1 MMKYVIIF
9 AVASVLVS
17 CSDSTPPEHSNPPNL
32 RILSAAEAKIAS
44 SGNEFAFNLYREV
57 QDPEPANTFISPLSV
72 GYALGMALNGA
83 TEETRQSILNT
94 IDFGSL
100 SADEVNTAYRDL
112 TSLLLSMDNQTKIS
126 IANSVWNHHDF
137 TVKNSFSNI
146 ITQYY
151 NGTVQAL
158 NFRAPE
164 TRNTI
169 NNWVENKTNGKIKDL
184 LGEISPDEV
193 MFLINAIYFK
203 SNWSYQF
210 DKSKTHKAPFTKL
223 DGSNAEVNMMFSKG
237 VSLSR
242 YQNENFTLID
252 IPYGNEQ
259 FRMTLVVP
267 SQPQNFSEVVNSIS
281 AGSLSQ
287 WLEQSDTLT
296 CELEIPKFKMTW
308 KNDLKESLGEMG
320 MLMHGFPDFFEE
332 EPSLAISRVIHQSFI
347 EVNEE
352 GSEAAAATAIGVE
365 LTSATPTPQ
374 RITIDRPFLFLI
386 RESHSSVVLFI
397 GQLVDPDTL

>member
-1 MMKYVIIF
+1 MKYVIIF
-9 AVASVLVS
+9 AVASVLIS
-17 CSDSTPPEHSNPPNL
+17 CNDSTPPEHSNPPNL
-32 RILSAAEAKIAS
+32 RTLSAAEAKVAS

-57 QDPEPANTFISPLSV
+57 QDTEPSNTFISPLSV

-83 TEETRQSILNT
+83 TAETRQSILNT
-94 IDFGSL
+94 IDFGDL
-100 SADEVNTAYRDL
+100 TADEVNIAYRDL

-126 IANSVWNHHDF
+126 IANSVWNHDDF

-151 NGTVQAL
+151 DGTVQAL

-169 NNWVENKTNGKIKDL
+169 NQWVEDKTNGKIKDL

-223 DGSNAEVNMMFSKG
+223 NGSSTEVDMMFSKG

-242 YQNENFTLID
+242 YHHEDFMLID

-259 FRMTLVVP
+259 FRMTLLVP
-267 SQPQNFSEVVNSIS
+267 SSSKNFSEVLSSIS
-281 AGSLSQ
+281 ADNLEQ
-287 WLEQSDTLT
+287 WLEQSDSLT

-308 KNDLKESLGEMG
+308 KDDLKGPLGEMG

-365 LTSATPTPQ
+365 LTSAPPTPQ
-374 RITIDRPFLFLI
+374 RITVDRPFLFLI
-386 RESHSSVVLFI
+386 RENHSGVVLFM
-397 GQLVDPDTL
+397 GQFINPDVL

>member
-1 MMKYVIIF
+1 MKYVVIF
-9 AVASVLVS
+9 AVASVLIS

-32 RILSAAEAKIAS
+32 RTLSAAEAKVAS

-57 QDPEPANTFISPLSV
+57 QDPELANTFISPLSV

-83 TEETRQSILNT
+83 TDETRQSILNT
-94 IDFGSL
+94 IDFGDL
-100 SADEVNTAYRDL
+100 TADEVNIAYRDL

-126 IANSVWNHHDF
+126 IANSVWSNDDF

-151 NGTVQAL
+151 DGTVQAL

-169 NNWVENKTNGKIKDL
+169 NQWVEDKTNGKIKDL

-210 DKSKTHKAPFTKL
+210 DKSKTHKSPFAKL
-223 DGSNAEVNMMFSKG
+223 NGSNTEVDMMFSKG

-242 YQNENFTLID
+242 YYHEDFTLID

-259 FRMTLVVP
+259 FRMTLLVP
-267 SQPQNFSEVVNSIS
+267 SSAQHFSDLIHSIS
-281 AGSLSQ
+281 AGSLAQ

-296 CELEIPKFKMTW
+296 CELEMPKFKMTW
-308 KNDLKESLGEMG
+308 KNDLKEPLGAMG
-320 MLMHGFPDFFEE
+320 MQMHGFPDFFEE
-332 EPSLAISRVIHQSFI
+332 PASLAISKIIHQSFI

-352 GSEAAAATAIGVE
+352 GSEAAAATAIGIYV
-365 LTSATPTPQ
+365 TSLPMPD
-374 RITIDRPFLFLI
+374 RITVDRPFLFLI
-386 RESHSSVVLFI
+386 RENHSGVVLFM
-397 GQLVDPDTL
+397 GQFVDPDAL